1 MARKRIQET
10 ADILQD
16 AIRRVAPSQRDV
28 DTEGLRRYLGL
39 PEHDGFVDDGRVA
52 AALTKMRGLKEWAAK
67 GAGELA
73 KAAPSLRWSEGENGT
88 VSWSVR
94 ICLPLLDD
102 GRMELRLMLPST
114 PQMLEILHG
123 MAVRNDPRHRLDELK
138 AEVNRVER
146 ETGKSMHRVVN
157 RLREDVRADLAEVGS
172 GAASYAEHMN
182 HALRSRQYEF
192 SPNLVRALPGKFK
205 ELRARAKKLARQ
217 DAGIRN
223 LRERIGFGTYIDKF
237 RPARGM
243 TRQIIFHMGP
253 TNSGK
258 THAAWERLAAAG
270 KGAYLA
276 PLRLLALENYE
287 ALRDRGLN
295 AGMVTGEEVFG
306 DRGAT
311 HVSRTIETADLQ
323 HTVDVAVID
332 EIQMISDPDRGWA
345 WTNALF
351 GIPAKTLILAGSD
364 DALPYV
370 RRAAE
375 AANESLEV
383 VAFERKTPLVLLDKP
398 VPLEEVKAGDAVV
411 AFSRQ
416 AVHEQREVL
425 VGLGHT
431 VATIYGALSPEVRR
445 AEAERFRTGEADV
458 LVTTDAIGMG
468 LNLGPL
474 QRVVFSALR
483 KYDGKEDRPLT
494 NPEIRQ
500 IAGRAGRFGHHDVGY
515 VAATTEEGIDPIR
528 KALAGA
534 PAAPAADSRFYAR
547 PDLVAISA
555 AASELRT
562 ESLHEVLTHFA
573 QAAFYEGS
581 PFQPSDMD
589 AMLQA
594 AEMVDRTRL
603 NLAQRFA
610 LSMAPIDQ
618 RDELSFQVLKG
629 WTEMLASGSGVP
641 ALRGNPLAELDH
653 QERTVRLAG
662 AYLWLSRRFPDAFDD
677 ADRMRQVRARAN
689 EAIERHLQET
699 ATKRVAKRVTIAYRG

>member
-1 MARKRIQET
+1 
-10 ADILQD
+10 
-16 AIRRVAPSQRDV
+16 
-28 DTEGLRRYLGL
+28 
-39 PEHDGFVDDGRVA
+39 
-52 AALTKMRGLKEWAAK
+52 
-67 GAGELA
+67 
-73 KAAPSLRWSEGENGT
+73 
-88 VSWSVR
+88 
-94 ICLPLLDD
+94 
-102 GRMELRLMLPST
+102 
-114 PQMLEILHG
+114 
-123 MAVRNDPRHRLDELK
+123 
-138 AEVNRVER
+138 
-146 ETGKSMHRVVN
+146 
-157 RLREDVRADLAEVGS
+157 
-172 GAASYAEHMN
+172 
-182 HALRSRQYEF
+182 
-192 SPNLVRALPGKFK
+192 
-205 ELRARAKKLARQ
+205 
-217 DAGIRN
+217 
-223 LRERIGFGTYIDKF
+223 
-237 RPARGM
+237 
-243 TRQIIFHMGP
+243 MGP

-258 THAAWERLAAAG
+258 THAALERLAAAG
-270 KGAYLA
+270 KGTYLA

-287 ALRDRGLN
+287 VLRDRGLN

-306 DRGAT
+306 EEGAT

-323 HTVDVAVID
+323 HTIDVAVID

-370 RRAAE
+370 RRACD

-416 AVHEQREVL
+416 AVHEHREVL

-474 QRVVFSALR
+474 QRIVFSALR
-483 KYDGKEDRPLT
+483 KFDGREDRPLT

-547 PDLVAISA
+547 PDLVAIRA

-562 ESLHEVLTHFA
+562 ESLGGVLTHFA
-573 QAAFYEGS
+573 QARPRIRASTPAPTSWRSGPRPQSCAPRAWAKCSRTS
-581 PFQPSDMD
+581 PRPPSTR
-589 AMLQA
+589 AHRSNP
-594 AEMVDRTRL
+594 RTWTPCCRP
-603 NLAQRFA
+603 RRW
-610 LSMAPIDQ
+610 STAP
-618 RDELSFQVLKG
+618 G
-629 WTEMLASGSGVP
+629 
-641 ALRGNPLAELDH
+641 
-653 QERTVRLAG
+653 
-662 AYLWLSRRFPDAFDD
+662 
-677 ADRMRQVRARAN
+677 
-689 EAIERHLQET
+689 
-699 ATKRVAKRVTIAYRG
+699 

>member
-16 AIRRVAPSQRDV
+16 AIRRLAPSRRDV

-94 ICLPLLDD
+94 VCLPLLDD
-102 GRMELRLMLPST
+102 GRMELRLMLPPT

-123 MAVRNDPRHRLDELK
+123 MAVGNDPRHRLDEFK

-172 GAASYAEHMN
+172 DAATYAEHMD
-182 HALRSRQYEF
+182 HALRSRQYGF
-192 SPNLVRALPGKFK
+192 SPDLVRTLPGKFK
-205 ELRARAKKLARQ
+205 ELRARAKKLARH

-223 LRERIGFGTYIDKF
+223 LRERVGFGTYIDKF
-237 RPARGM
+237 RAARGM
-243 TRQIIFHMGP
+243 ARHIVFHMGP

-258 THAAWERLAAAG
+258 THAAMERLAAAG

-306 DRGAT
+306 NKGAT

-445 AEAERFRTGEADV
+445 AEAERFRTSRV
-458 LVTTDAIGMG
+458 LNEFCNTSD
-468 LNLGPL
+468 
-474 QRVVFSALR
+474 
-483 KYDGKEDRPLT
+483 
-494 NPEIRQ
+494 
-500 IAGRAGRFGHHDVGY
+500 
-515 VAATTEEGIDPIR
+515 
-528 KALAGA
+528 
-534 PAAPAADSRFYAR
+534 
-547 PDLVAISA
+547 A
-555 AASELRT
+555 AAW
-562 ESLHEVLTHFA
+562 
-573 QAAFYEGS
+573 GS
-581 PFQPSDMD
+581 
-589 AMLQA
+589 
-594 AEMVDRTRL
+594 
-603 NLAQRFA
+603 
-610 LSMAPIDQ
+610 
-618 RDELSFQVLKG
+618 
-629 WTEMLASGSGVP
+629 
-641 ALRGNPLAELDH
+641 
-653 QERTVRLAG
+653 
-662 AYLWLSRRFPDAFDD
+662 
-677 ADRMRQVRARAN
+677 
-689 EAIERHLQET
+689 
-699 ATKRVAKRVTIAYRG
+699 

>member
-10 ADILQD
+10 ADIVQD
-16 AIRRVAPSQRDV
+16 AIRRVAPSRHDV
-28 DTEGLRRYLGL
+28 DAEGLRRYLGL
-39 PEHDGFVDDGRVA
+39 PEHNGFVDDGRVA
-52 AALTKMRGLKEWAAK
+52 AALTEMHGLKEWAAK
-67 GAGELA
+67 GARELA
-73 KAAPSLRWSEGENGT
+73 RAVPSLRWSVGEDGA
-88 VSWSVR
+88 VAWSVR
-94 ICLPLLDD
+94 VGLPLLDD
-102 GRMELRLMLPST
+102 GRMELRLMLPPT

-123 MAVRNDPRHRLDELK
+123 MAVRNDPHHRFDEFK
-138 AEVNRVER
+138 AEIDGLER
-146 ETGKSMHRVVN
+146 ETGTSMHRMVN

-172 GAASYAEHMN
+172 GAASYAAHMD
-182 HALRSRQYEF
+182 HALRSRQYAF
-192 SPNLVRALPGKFK
+192 SPELVRALPGKFK
-205 ELRARAKKLARQ
+205 EFRAHARKLARQ

-223 LRERIGFGTYIDKF
+223 LRERVGFGTYIDKF
-237 RPARGM
+237 RAARGM
-243 TRQIIFHMGP
+243 ARHIVFHMGP

-258 THAAWERLAAAG
+258 THAALERLAAAN
-270 KGAYLA
+270 KGTYLA

-287 ALRDRGLN
+287 VLRDRGLN

-306 DRGAT
+306 DKGAT

-375 AANESLEV
+375 AASESLEV
-383 VAFERKTPLVLLDKP
+383 VAFERKTPLVLLDEP

-474 QRVVFSALR
+474 QRVVFSSLR
-483 KYDGKEDRPLT
+483 KFDGREDRPLT

-500 IAGRAGRFGHHDVGY
+500 IAGRAGRFGHHEVGY

-528 KALAGA
+528 QALAGA

-547 PDLVAISA
+547 PDLVAIRA

-603 NLAQRFA
+603 NLTERVA

-629 WTEMLASGSGVP
+629 WTQMLASGSGVP
-641 ALRGNPLAELDH
+641 ALRGNPLAELDY

-677 ADRMRQVRARAN
+677 ADRMRHVRAQAN
-689 EAIERHLQET
+689 EAIQRHLQET
-699 ATKRVAKRVTIAYRG
+699 ATKRVAKRVTAGHRG

>member
-1 MARKRIQET
+1 MARKQIQET

-16 AIRRVAPSQRDV
+16 AIRRVAPSLRDV

-52 AALTKMRGLKEWAAK
+52 SALTEMRSLEEWAAK
-67 GAGELA
+67 GARALA
-73 KAAPSLRWSEGENGT
+73 KAVPSLRWSESEDGA

-94 ICLPLLDD
+94 VSLPLLDD
-102 GRMELRLMLPST
+102 GRMELRLMLPPT

-123 MAVRNDPRHRLDELK
+123 MAIRNDPRHRFDKFK
-138 AEVNRVER
+138 AEVDRVER
-146 ETGKSMHRVVN
+146 ETGKSIHWVVN
-157 RLREDVRADLAEVGS
+157 QLREDVRGDLAEVGS
-172 GAASYAEHMN
+172 GAASYAEHMD

-192 SPNLVRALPGKFK
+192 SPDLVRALPNKLE
-205 ELRARAKKLARQ
+205 ELRARAKKLAGQ
-217 DAGIRN
+217 DIGIRN
-223 LRERIGFGTYIDKF
+223 LRERVGFGTYINKF
-237 RPARGM
+237 RAARGM
-243 TRQIIFHMGP
+243 ARHIVFHMGP

-258 THAAWERLAAAG
+258 THAALERLAAAE

-295 AGMVTGEEVFG
+295 AGMITGEEVFG
-306 DRGAT
+306 DNGTT
-311 HVSRTIETADLQ
+311 HISRTIETADLQ

-383 VAFERKTPLVLLDKP
+383 VAFQRKTPLVLLDKP
-398 VPLEEVKAGDAVV
+398 VPLEEAKAGDAVV

-416 AVHEQREVL
+416 AVHEHREVL

-474 QRVVFSALR
+474 QRVVFSALS
-483 KYDGKEDRPLT
+483 KFDGREDRPLT

-547 PDLVAISA
+547 PDLVAIRA

-603 NLAQRFA
+603 NLTQRFA
-610 LSMAPIDQ
+610 LSVAPIDQ

-629 WTEMLASGSGVP
+629 WTQMLASGSGVP
-641 ALRGNPLAELDH
+641 ALRGNPFAELDH

-677 ADRMRQVRARAN
+677 ADQMRKVRAQAN

-699 ATKRVAKRVTIAYRG
+699 ATKRVAKRVTAGHTD